1 MAQSSFTQVLWRLND
16 LFPDLGSILMDA
28 FTPILE
34 AISPVIPGETFP
46 FFFTMEML
54 QRALISA
61 IIVTVVA
68 GLLGTFLLIRNLA
81 LIGDGLAHVSFGGV
95 AVGVVLGASSP
106 LWYALV
112 FSIAAS
118 IIIYELQSREILTG
132 DASIAIFLTGMLA
145 LGLVALRMGG
155 GGITTDIEG
164 YLFGNLLLIDEA
176 DLNMISFICFLSIFL
191 LFCIRNGLLATTV
204 DPLSAAVQGI
214 PVRNIGLL
222 FSVITAAVVVSMVQ
236 VVGALLV
243 TSLLVT
249 PAATA
254 QLIGKSF
261 RSCMIWTQ
269 FFGISSVLT
278 GLYLSSELETGSGS
292 MIALVTAIVF
302 CLVALIKAIFAD
314 KIDSFT
320 NPELSKE

>member
-1 MAQSSFTQVLWRLND
+1 MAI
-16 LFPDLGSILMDA
+16 GKELMNII
-28 FTPILE
+28 TPLLE
-34 AISPVIPGETFP
+34 GIAPFIPGEVFP
-46 FFFTMEML
+46 YFFTMEMF

-61 IIVTVVA
+61 VLVTIVA

-95 AVGVVLGASSP
+95 AIGVVLGATSP
-106 LWYALV
+106 LYYALV
-112 FSIAAS
+112 FSIFAS
-118 IIIYELQSREILTG
+118 IVIYELQSREILTG

-145 LGLVALRMGG
+145 FGLVALRIGG

-164 YLFGNLLLIDEA
+164 YLFGNLLLIDES
-176 DLNMISFICFLSIFL
+176 DLDMIVYICLFSIL
-191 LFCIRNGLLATTV
+191 ILFKISSGLLATTV

-214 PVRNIGLL
+214 PVRGIGLL

-254 QLIGKSF
+254 QLVGRSF

-269 FFGISSVLT
+269 IFGLSSVML
-278 GLYLSSELETGSGS
+278 GLYISSELDTGSGS
-292 MIALVTAIVF
+292 MIALVAATIFSVVAI
-302 CLVALIKAIFAD
+302 
-314 KIDSFT
+314 
-320 NPELSKE
+320 LSNFKFFSNFIMSMEN

>member
-1 MAQSSFTQVLWRLND
+1 MVLGKELMY
-16 LFPDLGSILMDA
+16 IL
-28 FTPILE
+28 TPLLE
-34 AISPVIPGETFP
+34 AIAPFIPGEVFP
-46 FFFTMEML
+46 YFFTMEMF

-61 IIVTVVA
+61 VLVTIVA

-95 AVGVVLGASSP
+95 AIGVILGATSP
-106 LWYALV
+106 LYYALV
-112 FSIAAS
+112 FSIFAS
-118 IIIYELQSREILTG
+118 IMIYELQSREILTG

-145 LGLVALRMGG
+145 FGLVALRIGG

-164 YLFGNLLLIDEA
+164 YLFGNLLLIDES
-176 DLNMISFICFLSIFL
+176 DLDMIAYICLFSIII
-191 LFCIRNGLLATTV
+191 LFKISSGLLATTV

-214 PVRNIGLL
+214 PVRGIGLL

-254 QLIGKSF
+254 QLVGRSF

-269 FFGISSVLT
+269 IFGLSSVML
-278 GLYLSSELETGSGS
+278 GLYFSSELETGSGS
-292 MIALVTAIVF
+292 MIALVAATIFSVVAILSNF
-302 CLVALIKAIFAD
+302 KFFSNFIMSMEKLV
-314 KIDSFT
+314 
-320 NPELSKE
+320 